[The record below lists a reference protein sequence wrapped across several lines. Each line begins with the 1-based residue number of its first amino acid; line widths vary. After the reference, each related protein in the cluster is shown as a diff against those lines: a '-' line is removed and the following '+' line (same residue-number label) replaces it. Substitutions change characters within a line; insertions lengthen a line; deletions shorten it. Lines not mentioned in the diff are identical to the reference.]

1 MLDNMEHKQNR
12 EAVIVRTSIIGIGAH
27 ILLAAFKAVVG
38 IISHAIAITLDS
50 VNNLSD
56 AASSVITIIGTK
68 LAAKPADKKH
78 PFGYGRLEYLSAML
92 IAIII
97 LYAGVTSLVESV
109 KKIISPSMPE
119 YSVPIFIILSLGVV
133 VKIVMGLYVKRNGIK
148 VNSDSLVAS
157 GKDALMDSIVSI
169 ATIIAAVVYIVW
181 GIPVEA
187 YLGVIISLLI
197 LKAGFETLRDSISEI
212 LGERVE
218 AQLARDIK
226 ATISEIEGVR
236 GVYDLV
242 LTNYGP
248 DNFIASVHVEVDDNT
263 TAVEIDKLQ
272 WKITKTVFV
281 KYGIAMSAVGVY
293 PTNTGSSS
301 VSALKKQIT
310 EYLVQFPEVLEMH
323 GLYLD
328 EEDKILRMDIII
340 DFDAKD
346 RLAIYNQIKEKIAEM
361 FPQYNTVIQLDLD
374 VSAL

>member
-12 EAVIVRTSIIGIGAH
+12 EAVIVRTSIIGIGAN

-38 IISHAIAITLDS
+38 IISHSIAITLDS

-97 LYAGVTSLVESV
+97 LYAGVTSFVESV
-109 KKIISPSMPE
+109 KKIISPSTPE

-248 DNFIASVHVEVDDNT
+248 DNFIASVHIEVDDNT

-301 VSALKKQIT
+301 ISALKKQIT

>member
-1 MLDNMEHKQNR
+1 MEHKQNR
-12 EAVIVRTSIIGIGAH
+12 EAVIVRTSIVGIGAN

-38 IISHAIAITLDS
+38 IISHSIAITLDS

-97 LYAGVTSLVESV
+97 LYAGVTSFVESV
-109 KKIISPSMPE
+109 KKIISPSTPE

-133 VKIVMGLYVKRNGIK
+133 IKIVMGLYVKRNGMN

-169 ATIIAAVVYIVW
+169 STIIAAVIFIVW
-181 GIPVEA
+181 GISVEA

-248 DNFIASVHVEVDDNT
+248 DNFIASVHIEVDDDT

-272 WKITKTVFV
+272 WKITKTVFA
-281 KYGIAMSAVGVY
+281 KYGITMSAVGVY

-301 VSALKKQIT
+301 VSPLKEQIT
-310 EYLVQFPEVLEMH
+310 EYLAKFPEVLEMH

-346 RLAIYNQIKEKIAEM
+346 RLSIYNQIKEKIAEM
-361 FPQYNTVIQLDLD
+361 FPQYKTVILLDLD